1 VRHNGSGT
9 DSDVPAVLEDRIPA
23 STLEEL
29 NLIDKETQ
37 SKEIY
42 TGLVC
47 IWSFLFLKCKF
58 IYL

>member
-1 VRHNGSGT
+1 VRHNGSLT

-37 SKEIY
+37 TKEIY
-42 TGLVC
+42 TGVVC
-47 IWSFLFLKCKF
+47 I
-58 IYL
+58 